1 MLVTIVDVFVFIF
14 IGNGLMN
21 SNGSLNKKKIH
32 AQPEVVES
40 RIRNE
45 PGHAHQL
52 YLQQDLLRPAP
63 RGEDEEETR
72 RLTCDLP

>member
-1 MLVTIVDVFVFIF
+1 MAVTIVDVFVYIF
-14 IGNGLMN
+14 IGNGLMS

-40 RIRNE
+40 HINMK

-52 YLQQDLLRPAP
+52 YLQEHRPAQ
-63 RGEDEEETR
+63 RGEDEEETSP
-72 RLTCDLP
+72 LTIA